1 MLMRYLLFVI
11 FAVSTLLHAET
22 GRDIVA
28 QMLPV
33 DALLPNAQ
41 TLGLSAGQQ
50 TQLRERLLPLQREVM
65 PLQGQLRE
73 VTAGFVAQLSAQKP
87 DEAAVMAKFTDVEA
101 LESKIKVL
109 RLKMT
114 LIAKS
119 VLSVDQQKRAM
130 ALRGSGPSPMAGSS
144 DTIRSKLQRV
154 RDGIERMKRDGR
166 DVTQVAAL
174 WAEFQKRA
182 ELRHHQLAMKAL
194 NDALVII
201 EGERKP

>member
-1 MLMRYLLFVI
+1 MRYLFI
-11 FAVSTLLHAET
+11 ISFALTAMLHAET

-28 QMLPV
+28 QMLPT

-41 TLGLSAGQQ
+41 TLSLSAEQQ
-50 TQLRERLLPLQREVM
+50 ERLREQLLPLQREVA

-73 VTAGFVAQLSAQKP
+73 LTAGFVVLLSVNKP
-87 DEAAVMAKFTDVEA
+87 DEAAVLAKFAEVEA

-114 LIAKS
+114 LAAKA
-119 VLSVDQQKRAM
+119 VLSVDQQQRAM
-130 ALRGSGPSPMAGSS
+130 ALRGSMPPPLPGAGDS
-144 DTIRSKLQRV
+144 IRSKLQLV
-154 RDGIERMKRDGR
+154 RDGIERMKIDGR

-194 NDALVII
+194 NDALVIV
-201 EGERKP
+201 EAEETKL